1 MTLQPLPPG
10 TDGDTRLVRTS
21 LPLVRNDPRDCPLGS
36 AVRARP
42 LVQQSPKR
50 SRRKPVEDFALGPV
64 MAALDAVEFD
74 GTSPEAALAGIS
86 RVRTYTP
93 GHVSWARKA
102 VYAYLAARQRSE
114 TERSI
119 AGRPATLPVRAEW
132 TSCEE
137 LREPDAR
144 GALRYERTAW
154 GRRYSSEGGGERE
167 LWLPSFNSLKHDR
180 PAEEITEAASVLAI
194 GTPSRA
200 EFGDIHRPVPGSTT
214 LPHRVRVV
222 GVGCGDGEYGV
233 LADWDTARVERE
245 FAAHARPALARTV
258 TGTTTN
264 PGSACVRCEA
274 LTGCTGLPRTPGL
287 LGVPGPRRP
296 RKRRSVSA
304 SDLRAYDRCPAF
316 FHLTRVLHLKSP
328 TPENEPIRRGRAV
341 DAWLNQQHLKGCC
354 ANAALPEGL
363 PELAPNEQPVALA
376 MIAEHM
382 RACPLDEL
390 GPDEEVQVQKRLT
403 AYDPE
408 LDTVIVADPDLLYT
422 RYGGWIWHET
432 KTASSPLW
440 EGRPLLESYPQL
452 ALAVLMMSH
461 GVPGGDPR
469 RSLIEL
475 EVLYA
480 DGSRCLEVDPGDPD
494 TVTEARQVISRLA
507 AAWAVD
513 ETYAPQPGDS
523 CGGCEMLGHCA
534 AGQSR
539 VKAG

>member
-21 LPLVRNDPRDCPLGS
+21 LPLVRNDPRDCPRGS

-64 MAALDAVEFD
+64 MAALDAVEF
-74 GTSPEAALAGIS
+74 GGAPPEAALTDIS
-86 RVRTYTP
+86 RVRKYIS
-93 GHVSWARKA
+93 GHVSWARAA
-102 VYAYLAARQRSE
+102 VYAYLAARHRSE
-114 TERSI
+114 AERRVD
-119 AGRPATLPVRAEW
+119 GRPATLPIREEW

-137 LREPDAR
+137 LREPDSR

-154 GRRYSSEGGGERE
+154 GRRYSSEDGGERE
-167 LWLPSFNSLKHDR
+167 LWLPSFNSLKRDR
-180 PAEEITEAASVLAI
+180 PAEEIAEAASVLAI
-194 GTPSRA
+194 GTPSHA
-200 EFGDIHRPVPGSTT
+200 DFGDVHRPVPGSTT

-233 LADWDTARVERE
+233 LADWDTARVEQE
-245 FAAHARPALARTV
+245 FAAHARPALARAV

-264 PGSACVRCEA
+264 PGSECVRCEA
-274 LTGCTGLPRTPGL
+274 LAGCTGLPRTPGL

-304 SDLRAYDRCPAF
+304 SDLRAYDYCPAF

-328 TPENEPIRRGRAV
+328 APESEPIRRGRAV
-341 DAWLNQQHLKGCC
+341 DAWLNQQHLKGRC
-354 ANAALPEGL
+354 ADAALPQEI
-363 PELAPNEQPVALA
+363 PELAPDEQPTALA
-376 MIAEHM
+376 MIAEHV

-390 GPDEEVQVQKRLT
+390 GPNEEVQVQKRLT

-422 RYGGWIWHET
+422 RFGGWVWHET
-432 KTASSPLW
+432 KTASNRLW
-440 EGRPLLESYPQL
+440 EGRPLLESFPQL
-452 ALAVLMMSH
+452 ALAVLLMYH

-469 RSLIEL
+469 RSVVEL
-475 EVLYA
+475 EVLYKE
-480 DGSRCLEVDPGDPD
+480 GSRCEELDPGDPD
-494 TVTEARQVISRLA
+494 TVAEARQVISRLA
-507 AAWAVD
+507 APWVVD
-513 ETYAPQPGDS
+513 ETYEPRPGDQ
-523 CGGCEMLGHCA
+523 CEGCEMLRHCA
-534 AGQSR
+534 AGQGR

>member
-21 LPLVRNDPRDCPLGS
+21 LPLVRNDSRDCPRGF

-64 MAALDAVEFD
+64 MAALDSVEFD
-74 GTSPEAALAGIS
+74 GTAPETALEGLS
-86 RVRTYTP
+86 RVRKYTAA
-93 GHVSWARKA
+93 HVSWARTA
-102 VYAYLAARQRSE
+102 VYAFLAARRQSE
-114 TERSI
+114 AERSV
-119 AGRPATLPVRAEW
+119 AGRPATLPVREEW

-137 LREPDAR
+137 LRAPDAR
-144 GALRYERTAW
+144 GVLRYERTAW
-154 GRRYSSEGGGERE
+154 GRRYASKDGGERE
-167 LWLPSFNSLKHDR
+167 LWLPSFNSLKRDR
-180 PAEEITEAASVLAI
+180 PAEEIAEAASVLAI
-194 GTPSRA
+194 GTPSHA
-200 EFGDIHRPVPGSTT
+200 EFGDIHRPVPGSAA

-233 LADWDTARVERE
+233 LADWDTARVEQE
-245 FAAHARPALARTV
+245 FAAHARPALARAV
-258 TGTTTN
+258 TGTATN
-264 PGSACVRCEA
+264 PGSECVRCEA
-274 LTGCTGLPRTPGL
+274 LTGCTGLPKTPGL

-304 SDLRAYDRCPAF
+304 SDLRAYDCCPSF

-328 TPENEPIRRGRAV
+328 APENEPIRRGRAV
-341 DAWLNQQHLKGCC
+341 DAWLNQQHLKGPC
-354 ANAALPEGL
+354 ADATLPQEL
-363 PELAPNEQPVALA
+363 PELGPDEQTTALA
-376 MIAEHM
+376 MIAEHV

-452 ALAVLMMSH
+452 ALAVLLMSH

-480 DGSRCLEVDPGDPD
+480 DGSRCLEVDPGDSD
-494 TVTEARQVISRLA
+494 TIAEARQVISRLA
-507 AAWAVD
+507 APWAVD
-513 ETYAPQPGDS
+513 ETYEPRPGDQ
-523 CGGCEMLGHCA
+523 CEGCEMLRHCA
-534 AGQSR
+534 AGQGR
-539 VKAG
+539 VKTG